1 MDSARLKEIFKNDPH
16 ITKAWVNDAGEYWL
30 VKRPNTRMVTIT
42 RAATPA
48 TKETPTQAP
57 VEATAETPTET
68 PTEATEATEET
79 TEAPAEK
86 GNNNKKPNKK

>member
-16 ITKAWVNDAGEYWL
+16 ITKVWVNDAGEYWL

-42 RAATPA
+42 RPA
-48 TKETPTQAP
+48 SHAPTETTTKASAETPI
-57 VEATAETPTET
+57 ETPTET
-68 PTEATEATEET
+68 PAETPIET

>member
-48 TKETPTQAP
+48 TKETPTPAP
-57 VEATAETPTET
+57 VEAVEAPTET
-68 PTEATEATEET
+68 PTETEAET
-79 TEAPAEK
+79 TTEAEK